1 MSILVSIC
9 CQAYNQKDFIEQCL
23 NGFESQITSFD
34 FEILVHDD
42 ASTDGTAD
50 ILKKFEKVNPSL
62 YRNTYQ
68 KTNQF
73 RKLNSLT
80 DILVKNAR
88 GKYIAFCEGDD
99 YWTDPYKL
107 QKQVDLLESNP
118 DCVGCVAQFQDY
130 FMDLEKFVTS
140 VNTHKKS
147 KLSFPQIVNSYFHT
161 STFLLKREELVYIIS
176 NYSALITGDTSYR
189 LLLSER
195 GPFCVL
201 DDVVSVYRRSGDG
214 FWTSLS
220 QVERDK
226 THYRLFHDFRIKHI
240 KSRRYYYLNREID
253 YLQKIVKVE
262 KTMNNRLKLIYLF
275 SYRKLLKLK
284 STISKMLSR

>member
-140 VNTHKKS
+140 VITHKKS
-147 KLSFPQIVNSYFHT
+147 KLRQQSKKQQYQIRRILRFY
-161 STFLLKREELVYIIS
+161 
-176 NYSALITGDTSYR
+176 LIT
-189 LLLSER
+189 
-195 GPFCVL
+195 VN
-201 DDVVSVYRRSGDG
+201 
-214 FWTSLS
+214 
-220 QVERDK
+220 QK
-226 THYRLFHDFRIKHI
+226 T
-240 KSRRYYYLNREID
+240 
-253 YLQKIVKVE
+253 Q
-262 KTMNNRLKLIYLF
+262 
-275 SYRKLLKLK
+275 
-284 STISKMLSR
+284 